1 MYAFLISEMTM
12 TDEQVDKARYESL
25 REAIKKKKIAKE
37 AAEAAAAAASAK

>member
-1 MYAFLISEMTM
+1 MYDLLIFDITIA
-12 TDEQVDKARYESL
+12 DEQVDKARYESL